1 MNLLDLLLGAALVSA
16 VVGGYRVGLVARVA
30 SWVGALGGFVLALRL
45 LPAVLRRF
53 DGIVPTTR
61 LLLTLGFLLAGA
73 ALGGALG
80 EVVGSA
86 LRRAVPAPARILDRL
101 GGGVV
106 GAVGLLAALWLFLPI
121 VAQVP
126 GQAARLAR
134 NSTILGTL
142 DETLPRPPDATQ
154 AVQRLVGDAR
164 FPDVFDDLRPAPDI
178 GPPPASV
185 PVEAAVVAK
194 AVASTVNVE
203 SEGCGGLHEGS
214 GFAVAE
220 DTVVT
225 NAHVVAGGERIR
237 LRRPDGRLVRAT
249 VVLFDDDR
257 DLAILDAPGLGLAPL
272 PLGQAQEGAGGAVLG
287 YPGGQDTVR
296 VAPAIIRQ
304 EQPTVGRDI
313 YGRDRIRRQVL
324 FLASDLRPGDS
335 GSALID
341 AQGRVV
347 GVAFAIAPD
356 RPGTSYA
363 LDDSELG
370 AALAAP
376 RSAGGNSGDCV

>member
-1 MNLLDLLLGAALVSA
+1 MNLLDVLLGAALVSA

-30 SWVGALGGFVLALRL
+30 SWIGALGGFVLVLRL
-45 LPAVLRRF
+45 LPELLRRF
-53 DGIVPTTR
+53 DDMAPTTR
-61 LLLTLGFLLAGA
+61 LLLTLAALLGGA

-80 EVVGSA
+80 EMVGHT
-86 LRRAVPAPARILDRL
+86 LRRAVPAPARVLDRA
-101 GGGVV
+101 GGGVF
-106 GAVGLLAALWLFLPI
+106 GAVGLVVALWLLVPV

-134 NSTILGTL
+134 NSAILGAI
-142 DETLPRPPDATQ
+142 DEALPRPPDASQ

-164 FPDVFDDLRPAPDI
+164 FPAVFDDLRPAPDI
-178 GPPPASV
+178 GPPPEELAID
-185 PVEAAVVAK
+185 PAVVAR

-214 GFAVAE
+214 GFTVAP

-249 VVLFDDDR
+249 IVSFDDDR
-257 DLAILDAPGLGLAPL
+257 DLAVLSAPELGLPPL
-272 PLGQAQEGAGGAVLG
+272 PIGEAVEGAQGAVLG
-287 YPGGQDTVR
+287 YPGGQNTVR
-296 VAPAIIRQ
+296 VAPAVIWD
-304 EQPTVGRDI
+304 EQPTIGRDI
-313 YGRDRIRRQVL
+313 YGGDRTRRQVL
-324 FLASDLRPGDS
+324 FLAAALRSGDS
-335 GSALID
+335 GAALID
-341 AQGRVV
+341 TSGRVV

-356 RPGTSYA
+356 RPGTAYA
-363 LDDSELG
+363 VDDSELR

-376 RSAGGNSGDCV
+376 RAPRGGGACV